1 VGDLARRYQRFADA
15 FAPLPDVL
23 RDMRRRHER
32 LPDSAFLPGAFRMA
46 VAFQDV
52 FNEDP
57 LLPPELVSRPWPGRR
72 ARELVL
78 TSRRLALT
86 MLERPGRPAL
96 FHLFDEALEALA

>member
-1 VGDLARRYQRFADA
+1 MDELARRYQRFADA

-57 LLPPELVSRPWPGRR
+57 LLPPELLLRPWPGRR